1 MCLAV
6 PVKVEEL
13 LENGMMRCRVG
24 EGDTFVTAS
33 DALLEGPPEVGQ
45 YVIIHAGFALR
56 VVETREAEETLRILR
71 EISAM
76 TGPGEG
82 GLELSGMDVRGYE
95 KGGAAECGPDEGGAA
110 ECGPDDGGPGGLG
123 LNRSE

>member
-24 EGDTFVTAS
+24 EGETFVTAS
-33 DALLEGPPEVGQ
+33 DALLEGPPELGQ

-56 VVETREAEETLRILR
+56 TVETSEAEETLKILR
-71 EISAM
+71 EISSL
-76 TGPGEG
+76 TGVD
-82 GLELSGMDVRGYE
+82 ELGVNQQE
-95 KGGAAECGPDEGGAA
+95 
-110 ECGPDDGGPGGLG
+110 
-123 LNRSE
+123 

>member
-13 LENGMMRCRVG
+13 LESGMLRCRVG

-33 DALLEGPPEVGQ
+33 DALLEGPPQIGQ

-56 VVETREAEETLRILR
+56 TVETHEAEETLKILR
-71 EISAM
+71 ELSVL
-76 TGPGEG
+76 TG
-82 GLELSGMDVRGYE
+82 V
-95 KGGAAECGPDEGGAA
+95 DE
-110 ECGPDDGGPGGLG
+110 LG
-123 LNRSE
+123 LSPQE

>member
-13 LENGMMRCRVG
+13 LDGGMISCRVG

-33 DALLEGPPEVGQ
+33 DALLECPPEIGQ

-56 VVETREAEETLRILR
+56 TVGTKEAEETLQILR
-71 EISAM
+71 DINSLVEA
-76 TGPGEG
+76 EEQ
-82 GLELSGMDVRGYE
+82 GLKPQE
-95 KGGAAECGPDEGGAA
+95 
-110 ECGPDDGGPGGLG
+110 
-123 LNRSE
+123 